1 MEWNQGIDELFI
13 LYKSRE
19 YLIPLILEKSKEV
32 SNFLAFGK
40 LKEFVPNAINLLVK
54 FEVKSYNCGQNLK
67 TAKNIPVG
75 RETKV
80 LKDIQSRRST
90 ADLREPKSAVDKQ
103 CCLLFCTGTQ
113 QPL

>member
-1 MEWNQGIDELFI
+1 MTVKKNRLEPEMWKIIDRKDNKWKRKMEWNQGIDELFI

-54 FEVKSYNCGQNLK
+54 F
-67 TAKNIPVG
+67 
-75 RETKV
+75 
-80 LKDIQSRRST
+80 
-90 ADLREPKSAVDKQ
+90 
-103 CCLLFCTGTQ
+103 
-113 QPL
+113 